1 MNPANYLRLALLL
14 SEGRAHTFKRNL
26 LTIVQLILAEHYGTS
41 PVTISDII
49 KEINSN
55 YSLSFSD
62 QEVKNAIFSA
72 RSGEII
78 ELKPV
83 NDPVYYTYQLSPK
96 AYEKFKRKKDTTDP
110 LPSLIEKFCTENP
123 DLLMISQD
131 DLKEA
136 VYRFLYQSFNS
147 DIKTVLALMNYHGE
161 TKQFD
166 LEKKGFTNEQILTLN
181 AFLNWHDD
189 EKNKLIFQYVSFC
202 YEYCV
207 ITMKKDTPTAASI
220 FGGKEFYLDT
230 NIIFRLAGFNKAER
244 RDSVTAF
251 LNKCKECGVG
261 LNFTNFTKSE
271 IDATLNYYVKHL
283 REFFKDEKPVSVDA
297 VKALSP
303 GSANTNF
310 YEQYVAWTKDPQNR
324 VGDYSSFLSDLK
336 RQVLYCT
343 RDIKSIL
350 HETFDQYPTKEIF
363 QQYCQDLSFF
373 KSLRHR
379 PISDSS
385 IQVDVEN
392 YMVIRDLAKHSSQN
406 SFYEQKYSFITAD
419 HAYIDWT
426 REKMPGTMPLFVLP
440 SVWYSIMLKY
450 HGRTNNDYTAFCQ
463 FLKMRVT
470 DTVDDQQE
478 TREAALAYIMQM
490 NETSDIKEEIMFDI
504 SSRISEMPNS
514 IDDINEFVEDV
525 HESITQAKVNT
536 AVQQE
541 QERYN
546 MERNAFK
553 QESEQKQSE
562 ARNIGYNEGREHG
575 EKEGR
580 AQGYTEGREHG
591 EKEGHTQGYTEG
603 REAARKELFHTQAK
617 NRAKLNRRLRV
628 GSIVICILCAIV
640 FLGVLV
646 FQYIVDES
654 VQTWLKEFVTAHEL
668 ILKIISGTFGVLSV
682 LFAKLSKH
690 VTWLSTDEKQ
700 LEEKYA
706 KKAEILG
713 NK

>member
-14 SEGRAHTFKRNL
+14 SEGHAHTFKRNL
-26 LTIVQLILAEHYGTS
+26 LTIIQLILAEHYGAS
-41 PVTISDII
+41 SVTISEIV
-49 KEINSN
+49 KEISNN
-55 YSLSFSD
+55 YSLDFSD
-62 QEVKNAIFSA
+62 QEIKNAISSA

-78 ELKPV
+78 EVQPV
-83 NDPVYYTYQLSPK
+83 DDPVYYTYQLSPR
-96 AYEKFKRKKDTTDP
+96 AYEKFKRKKDVTDP
-110 LPSLIEKFCTENP
+110 LPSLIEKFCNENP

-161 TKQFD
+161 AKQFD

-181 AFLNWHDD
+181 AFLNWHDA

-207 ITMKKDTPTAASI
+207 ITMKKDKPTVASI

-230 NIIFRLAGFNKAER
+230 NIIFRLAGFNRAER
-244 RDSVTAF
+244 RDSVAAF
-251 LNKCKECGVG
+251 LNKCKECGVS
-261 LNFTNFTKSE
+261 LNFTNFTKAE
-271 IDATLNYYVKHL
+271 IDATLSHYVKRL
-283 REFFKDEKPVSVDA
+283 GEFFKDEELVSVDA

-310 YEQYVAWTKDPQNR
+310 YEQYVAWTKAPQNR

-336 RQVLYCT
+336 RRVLYCT
-343 RDIKSIL
+343 RGIKSKSY
-350 HETFDQYPTKEIF
+350 ETFNQYPTKEIF
-363 QQYCQDLSFF
+363 QQYCQDLSSF
-373 KSLRHR
+373 KSLRNR
-379 PISDSS
+379 QISESS

-392 YMVIRDLAKHSSQN
+392 YMVIRDLAKHSPQS

-450 HGRTNNDYTAFCQ
+450 HGRTNDDYTAFCQ

-470 DTVDDQQE
+470 DTTDDQQK

-490 NETSDIKEEIMFDI
+490 NETRDIKEEILFDI

-514 IDDINEFVEDV
+514 IDDINEFVEEV
-525 HESITQAKVNT
+525 HEGVTQAKVTT
-536 AVQQE
+536 AVIQE
-541 QERYN
+541 QARYN
-546 MERNAFK
+546 KKINAIK
-553 QESEQKQSE
+553 RESIQKQSE
-562 ARNIGYNEGREHG
+562 ARSIGYNEGREQG

-580 AQGYTEGREHG
+580 IQGFKEGEETGHAQGYTEGHEA
-591 EKEGHTQGYTEG
+591 G
-603 REAARKELFHTQAK
+603 RQELFRTQAK
-617 NRAKLNRRLRV
+617 HRAKLNRRLRV
-628 GSIVICILCAIV
+628 GAIVICILCIIV
-640 FLGVLV
+640 FLSVLV

-654 VQTWLKEFVTAHEL
+654 VQTCLREFVKAHEL
-668 ILKIISGTFGVLSV
+668 ILKIISGTLGILSG
-682 LFAKLSKH
+682 LFTQLAKH
-690 VTWLSTDEKQ
+690 VTWLSTDEEQ
-700 LEEKYA
+700 LKEKYA
-706 KKAEILG
+706 QK
-713 NK
+713 